1 MEFILDSEILYSLA
15 GVLTLIIIKTVLTW
29 IIAFKI
35 DEFDI
40 REAPRFLITNVLPY
54 VAGLLVLAVP
64 SIWLPEIKILYFS
77 IVAVVSAKYLAEIKD
92 RIIYLFEAEIPDNI
106 AS

>member
-77 IVAVVSAKYLAEIKD
+77 IVTVVSAKYLAEIKD